1 MKKMKQHS
9 TFESI
14 SLHLIPGAVGTIV
27 YIIITPGL
35 IAKGYPSMLGF
46 LIAALITLLPI
57 EIGILLYAARKENG
71 KSSVWGA
78 VSYRQAIPR
87 WQYVAIPL
95 GLLIWGFL
103 VQGFTGLLDTAI
115 ISAFFSWLPEW
126 FFISNLDQFSSLPQS
141 TLMITFFVGLV
152 LNGFVYPFVE
162 ELYFRGYLL
171 PRIERFGKWAPVI
184 NTILF
189 SLYHFFSPWQF
200 FSRIV
205 WLLPWV
211 YAAWKKRN
219 IYLTIITHCL
229 ANTLGWL
236 LVWGMFLGK

>member
-1 MKKMKQHS
+1 MNKIKQHS
-9 TFESI
+9 IFESI
-14 SLHLIPGAVGTIV
+14 SLHLLPGAVGTIV
-27 YIIITPGL
+27 YIFITPSL
-35 IAKGYPSMLGF
+35 VEKGYPPMLGF

-71 KSSVWGA
+71 QSSIWGA
-78 VSYRQAIPR
+78 VGYRQAIPR
-87 WQYVAIPL
+87 WQYAVIPL

-103 VQGFTGLLDTAI
+103 AQGVTGLLDAAI
-115 ISAFFSWLPEW
+115 ISAFFSWVPDW
-126 FFISNLDQFSSLPQS
+126 FFISNLEQFSNSA
-141 TLMITFFVGLV
+141 LMITFSVGLV
-152 LNGFVYPFVE
+152 LNGIVFPFVE
-162 ELYFRGYLL
+162 EVYFRGYLL

-184 NTILF
+184 NTALF

-236 LVWGMFLGK
+236 LVWGMLLGK

>member
-1 MKKMKQHS
+1 MNKIKQHS

-27 YIIITPGL
+27 YIMITPSL
-35 IAKGYPSMLGF
+35 VANGYPSMLSF

-57 EIGILLYAARKENG
+57 EIGILLYAAKKENG
-71 KSSVWGA
+71 KSSIWGA

-87 WQYVAIPL
+87 WQYVVIPL
-95 GLLIWGFL
+95 GLLIWAFL
-103 VQGFTGLLDTAI
+103 AQGFTGLLDAAI
-115 ISAFFSWLPEW
+115 LSTFFSWLPDW
-126 FFISNLDQFSSLPQS
+126 FFISNFEQFSR
-141 TLMITFFVGLV
+141 TALMITFFVGLV
-152 LNGFVYPFVE
+152 LNGVVYPFVE

-184 NTILF
+184 NTTLF

-205 WLLPWV
+205 WSLPWV
-211 YAAWKKRN
+211 YAVWKKRN

-229 ANTLGWL
+229 ANTLGWVL
-236 LVWGMFLGK
+236 TWGMIFGQ